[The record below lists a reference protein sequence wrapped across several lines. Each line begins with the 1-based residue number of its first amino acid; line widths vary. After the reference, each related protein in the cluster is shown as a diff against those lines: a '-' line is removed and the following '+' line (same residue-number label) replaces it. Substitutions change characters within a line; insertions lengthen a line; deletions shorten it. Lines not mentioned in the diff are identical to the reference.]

1 MPLIKNKTKQ
11 VIALTGSAAGTPTG
25 GLAFPIKPDQTR
37 RVPDEIW
44 ANSIRKPSVQSMVD
58 SGGLL
63 EIHEPKER
71 PLRKSEPNH
80 EGGYRTE
87 AADATKEKPFS
98 KKHWREC
105 KKVIQAETDAG
116 QLRGLLEDEERPKVK
131 EILQARIEEL
141 EAA

>member
-71 PLRKSEPNH
+71 PLRKSE
-80 EGGYRTE
+80 GGYRTE